1 MVTVD
6 ILLDKHNLTSAA
18 VHPANNT
25 RRAFGPRSLAE
36 LDLQAVSLLPAL
48 RPSIATLDPHL
59 RL

>member
-1 MVTVD
+1 MSCGR
-6 ILLDKHNLTSAA
+6 IKLLDQHNLTL
-18 VHPANNT
+18 HPANNT

-59 RL
+59 RP